1 MSTAESVTSE
11 IAFLPSGV
19 GDITSDPPKVFD
31 YRKPQKERGGLG
43 AEIKNTVIHNARSV
57 DGLNLATSGFELL
70 QHKSSVIEFMDN
82 EEVMRVY
89 YEECKQLAKKI
100 TGASIAYTF
109 DHLIREPGRQISGGG
124 TDGETY
130 ITGEE
135 SGGGYIGFA
144 HMDYTENTTWTDYLA
159 VHNQMPPDAPIR
171 IVSLN
176 FWRGL
181 SSTVDDY
188 PLAVCDGRTVKETDL
203 YETHVFGYGAKSY
216 SWHDVGIE
224 TYSVKYSQDHRW
236 YYYPQM
242 RPEEVLV
249 IKAFDSDGVVG
260 SACPHC
266 AFFNPSV
273 QADAP
278 PRRSIELRVLCFIT
292 EE

>member
-1 MSTAESVTSE
+1 VSTAESVRSE

-57 DGLNLATSGFELL
+57 DGLNLAASGFELL
-70 QHKSSVIEFMDN
+70 QHKSSVIDFMDN

-159 VHNQMPPDAPIR
+159 VHNQIPPDAPSR

-266 AFFNPSV
+266 AFLNPSV

>member
-57 DGLNLATSGFELL
+57 DGLNLAASGFELL
-70 QHKSSVIEFMDN
+70 QHKSSVIDFMDN

-159 VHNQMPPDAPIR
+159 VHNQIPPDAPSR

-266 AFFNPSV
+266 AFLNPLV